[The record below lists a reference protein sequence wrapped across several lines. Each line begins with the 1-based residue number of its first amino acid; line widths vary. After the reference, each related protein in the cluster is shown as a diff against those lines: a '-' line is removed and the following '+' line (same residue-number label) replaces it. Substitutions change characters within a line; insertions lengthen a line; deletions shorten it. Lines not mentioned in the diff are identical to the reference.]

1 MPYVTINQGIAS
13 SGGGGGGGDV
23 TVSLTSGVQ
32 QQQFQAL
39 SGASSTTIPAGAYE
53 VRVWNVGTDNI
64 TVNGAVVPPGEEW
77 KNSVQYNY
85 VTGRQDFVP
94 DVTIVLPADAE
105 ASYQVLRPS
114 L

>member
-1 MPYVTINQGIAS
+1 MPYISIGQFKES

-23 TVSLTSGVQ
+23 SVSLSSALQ
-32 QQQFQAL
+32 QQQFVAL
-39 SGASSTTIPAGAYE
+39 SGAGSTTIPAGAYE

-64 TVNGAVVPPGEEW
+64 TVNGAPVPPGEEW
-77 KNSVQYNY
+77 KAAVQYNY

-94 DVTIVLPADAE
+94 AVTIALGADAE